1 MTKSNL
7 PTLAESQGDICY
19 DDEDYDK
26 SFTPQPMEKL
36 HRKLIDGYIC
46 EVEIDTDS
54 DPSTQGG
61 WVSKGSCSS
70 SIACVLDH
78 GYIDTICGEHQYEIP
93 DSILHRIEDWAYSV
107 GY

>member
-19 DDEDYDK
+19 SDEDYDK
-26 SFTPQPMEKL
+26 PFTPQPMEKL

-46 EVEIDTDS
+46 EVEIDNNIE
-54 DPSTQGG
+54 PSTQGWISNG
-61 WVSKGSCSS
+61 NATSS
-70 SIACVLDH
+70 MQAAFDQ
-78 GYIDTICGEHQYEIP
+78 GYIATDSGAHQYEIP

>member
-1 MTKSNL
+1 MTQSNL

-19 DDEDYDK
+19 SDEDYDK
-26 SFTPQPMEKL
+26 PYTAQTMETHTKT
-36 HRKLIDGYIC
+36 INGYLC

-54 DPSTQGG
+54 EPSTEGHIT
-61 WVSKGSCSS
+61 KGSCSGS
-70 SIACVLDH
+70 MASVFQL
-78 GYIDTICGEHQYEIP
+78 GYITSNSGEREYEIP

>member
-19 DDEDYDK
+19 SEEDYDK
-26 SFTPQPMEKL
+26 PFTPQPMEKL

-46 EVEIDTDS
+46 EVEIDS
-54 DPSTQGG
+54 NIEPSTQGWISNG
-61 WVSKGSCSS
+61 NATSS
-70 SIACVLDH
+70 MQAAFDQ
-78 GYIDTICGEHQYEIP
+78 GYIATASGAHQYEIP

>member
-19 DDEDYDK
+19 SDEDYDK
-26 SFTPQPMEKL
+26 PYTARPVETHIKT
-36 HRKLIDGYIC
+36 INGYLC
-46 EVEIDTDS
+46 EVEIDPNE
-54 DPSTQGG
+54 DPSTQGF
-61 WVSKGSCSS
+61 VSRGSASGS
-70 SIACVLDH
+70 LQSAFDQ
-78 GYIDTICGEHQYEIP
+78 GYITTAGGARQYEIP